1 MMSWLGVAGAGGARG
16 WGLGGGLGL
25 GASRG
30 PRVAGWELG
39 TGRGLGLG
47 SREGRAGDWRLGAA
61 GWGLGAGAG
70 GRELGVAGGRG
81 LGAGAEGW
89 DRWGRGLGVVYGGRE
104 GGAGGW
110 GLGHGC
116 DTPATHANASRTLA
130 NACERFANA
139 LATIPGQRLDPWTP
153 TFKTGTLLLRIRE
166 NLTMLKTPEV
176 HVNAAANFAK
186 PSCVGALWAVRVV
199 P

>member
-1 MMSWLGVAGAGGARG
+1 MDLFQAGG
-16 WGLGGGLGL
+16 WGLGGLGL
-25 GASRG
+25 AENKKLDWGGGFGAVYGGGEGGAGGGGWGWG
-30 PRVAGWELG
+30 PGAG
-39 TGRGLGLG
+39 
-47 SREGRAGDWRLGAA
+47 
-61 GWGLGAGAG
+61 GWGLGAGGPGA
-70 GRELGVAGGRG
+70 G
-81 LGAGAEGW
+81 LGA
-89 DRWGRGLGVVYGGRE
+89 VYGGRE

-166 NLTMLKTPEV
+166 KELPKC
-176 HVNAAANFAK
+176 AQ
-186 PSCVGALWAVRVV
+186 
-199 P
+199 